1 MDPYSVAPYGQGFY
15 QQPGLSDPY
24 TQQFQQQAQAQAQV
38 QQQQTQLAPQQQPSQ
53 QQPVKQGQP
62 ATQPGVAAPVSQTV
76 ATNQTASNST
86 GAADTSQVDM
96 TQYYD
101 QFWQYAKVYG
111 EKVAREQYGL
121 WAPPVGTPP
130 PAGIVLGQVGGPTE
144 GP

>member
-24 TQQFQQQAQAQAQV
+24 TQQFQQQQQITQQQP
-38 QQQQTQLAPQQQPSQ
+38 QQQQQPPQ
-53 QQPVKQGQP
+53 QQPVKQEQP
-62 ATQPGVAAPVSQTV
+62 AAQAAAVAASVTQTA
-76 ATNQTASNST
+76 ATNQTASAAT
-86 GAADTSQVDM
+86 GATDGAQVDM

-130 PAGIVLGQVGGPTE
+130 PTGVVLAPVGGPTD
-144 GP
+144 GQ

>member
-24 TQQFQQQAQAQAQV
+24 TQQFQQQQLTQPQP
-38 QQQQTQLAPQQQPSQ
+38 QQQQQPSQ
-53 QQPVKQGQP
+53 QQPIKQGQP
-62 ATQPGVAAPVSQTV
+62 ATQAAAAASVT
-76 ATNQTASNST
+76 QTATMNQPASMGT
-86 GAADTSQVDM
+86 GATDGAQVDM

-130 PAGIVLGQVGGPTE
+130 PAGVVLGQVGGPTD
-144 GP
+144 GQ